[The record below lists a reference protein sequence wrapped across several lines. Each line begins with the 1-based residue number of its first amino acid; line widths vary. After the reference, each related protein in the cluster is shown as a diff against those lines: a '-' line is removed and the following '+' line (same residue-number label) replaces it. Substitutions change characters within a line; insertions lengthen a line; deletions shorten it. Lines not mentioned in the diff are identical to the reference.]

1 MPLGVTSKS
10 QYKLLLSLKDN
21 CQRSKP
27 CVPPFGP
34 VGCGSADFFATLD
47 FELPGFLPPS
57 PPPGDHIDVNFGVS
71 VMPVECVGDMA
82 RLIAVNADV
91 ACQAMHDGQVI

>member
-27 CVPPFGP
+27 CVPVAPLMAEAFTP
-34 VGCGSADFFATLD
+34 VTALA
-47 FELPGFLPPS
+47 
-57 PPPGDHIDVNFGVS
+57 
-71 VMPVECVGDMA
+71 
-82 RLIAVNADV
+82 
-91 ACQAMHDGQVI
+91 